1 MDATYLEVYSIA
13 VTVKVAQALSVNEIV
28 TWDLDVKYPCST
40 VDYITISGNAP
51 ETQSY
56 SLFTQSLEDPLTFTH
71 DQFTIALQGS
81 DDSTLCGDL
90 SYTATMDGTPLTEF
104 SLPPVAYDGM
114 TQEFQVFTEDT
125 DFEGVKTLA
134 VLGYLTDYTMNAHDI
149 SF

>member
-1 MDATYLEVYSIA
+1 
-13 VTVKVAQALSVNEIV
+13 
-28 TWDLDVKYPCST
+28 
-40 VDYITISGNAP
+40 
-51 ETQSY
+51 
-56 SLFTQSLEDPLTFTH
+56 
-71 DQFTIALQGS
+71 
-81 DDSTLCGDL
+81 
-90 SYTATMDGTPLTEF
+90 MDGTPLTEF